1 MTHAP
6 AEALHDLAH
15 RLLSPDDAAR
25 WIGLLRPGLLL
36 AHAGDGPAAGR
47 LGGLPDL
54 PLDMPWP
61 VWEGNGP
68 LSHVASLDCAALSAA
83 GDSGLALP
91 ASGTLLFFLFDGR
104 LDGDDCMVH
113 PEDPGTRPGARVL
126 FVPAGTPTRRHPA
139 PDELPPYPEVALT
152 AQAGLSVPTSDAP
165 GVRAAFGDVADSRAW
180 RQHPVNARPFASALR
195 ALDTRSSCSGH
206 RLGGHAV
213 PVQGPVE
220 WEIAHGVLGPD
231 ASWQDPRPDEEA
243 AAWVLLA
250 QIDTDDA
257 ADMMWG
263 DAGTLYWLMR
273 PADLAAGRFEEAMFT
288 WQCC

>member
-6 AEALHDLAH
+6 AEALHDLAR

-25 WIGLLRPGLLL
+25 WIALLRPGLRL
-36 AHAGDGPAAGR
+36 AHAGDGPVAGR

-61 VWEGNGP
+61 EWEGNGP
-68 LSHVASLDCAALSAA
+68 LSHLASLDCAALTAA

-104 LDGDDCMVH
+104 LDDEDCMVYPSD
-113 PEDPGTRPGARVL
+113 PETRPGSRVL
-126 FVPAGTPTRRHPA
+126 HVPADTPTRRHPA
-139 PDELPPYPEVALT
+139 PAELSPYPEVALT

-165 GVRAAFGDVADSRAW
+165 NVRAAFGEAGDHQSW
-180 RQHPVNARPFASALR
+180 RRHPVNARPFDTALR
-195 ALDTRSSCSGH
+195 ALDTHPSRSGH
-206 RLGGHAV
+206 RLGGHPV
-213 PVQGPVE
+213 PVQEPVE
-220 WEIAHGVLGPD
+220 WEVARGLLGPD
-231 ASWQDPRPDEEA
+231 AAWQDSRLDDEA
-243 AAWVLLA
+243 AEWVLLA
-250 QIDTDDA
+250 QIDTDKA

-263 DAGTLYWLMR
+263 DAGTVYWLIR